1 MHLTIK
7 GLASQ
12 KVYREIKINQD
23 DMNKNLLLFL
33 RANNVPVASSCIAEG
48 ICKKCLDHQGNI
60 ICNYKLYEYI
70 DIFGLTITF
79 DYL

>member
-1 MHLTIK
+1 MYLTIK

-12 KVYREIKINQD
+12 KVFKEVEINQSD
-23 DMNKNLLLFL
+23 LNENLLLFL

-60 ICNYKLYEYI
+60 ICNYKLQEYI
-70 DIFGLTITF
+70 DLFGLTISF